1 MDNNTLQINLNKTN
15 VRIEELKA
23 SLESYTADNQFD
35 YVAHIAEELSKLY
48 ILKDKLERLINEVD
62 NSEYANDSSIT
73 SRLPYI
79 QNETAIRLWNLL
91 KQYNQTVESD
101 GGNLSVIPTF
111 RVLDALSM
119 IDSENIGYS
128 AS

>member
-15 VRIEELKA
+15 IRIEELKA
-23 SLESYTADNQFD
+23 SLETYTADNQFD

-48 ILKDKLERLINEVD
+48 VLKDKLERLNQEHDNNEYIND
-62 NSEYANDSSIT
+62 PSIT
-73 SRLPYI
+73 SRLSYI
-79 QNETAIRLWNLL
+79 QNETAIQLWNFL
-91 KQYNQTVESD
+91 KQYNQTVKEDD
-101 GGNLSVIPTF
+101 GKLSVIPTF

-128 AS
+128 ES

>member
-1 MDNNTLQINLNKTN
+1 MNNNTLQINLNKTN

-48 ILKDKLERLINEVD
+48 ILKDKIERLIKEVD
-62 NSEYANDSSIT
+62 NSEYINDSSIT

-79 QNETAIRLWNLL
+79 QNETAIQLWNFL

-101 GGNLSVIPTF
+101 EGNLNVIPTF

-119 IDSENIGYS
+119 IDSQSIGYS
-128 AS
+128 EG

>member
-48 ILKDKLERLINEVD
+48 ILKDKIERLIKEVD
-62 NSEYANDSSIT
+62 NSEYINDSSIT

-79 QNETAIRLWNLL
+79 QNETAIRLWNFL

-101 GGNLSVIPTF
+101 DGNLSVIPTF
-111 RVLDALSM
+111 RVLDALSG

-128 AS
+128 ES